1 MAGRLAAGESGG
13 AWSGTLGFRW
23 SGAVL
28 VALVGLILAGV
39 LVAGDYSMGLDEPF
53 QRRLGHYWLDH
64 LLGDAA
70 AIWEGRGIPANV
82 YGAALE
88 VPLALI
94 ERALGLQDSRDIYVA
109 RHVLTHLFFLA
120 GGFCAALLAH
130 RLFGGG
136 WPALVALAAFV
147 LHPRLYAHSF
157 SNTKDGLFAALFMV
171 CLYLTHRAFRRD
183 AAGAFALLGVAVGLL
198 VNQRVMGVLLAVLV
212 VAARILD
219 MMLASGW
226 AARRQTLVTAAAF
239 VAVAFTTLY
248 AVSPHLWS
256 NPLVFGDLR
265 FFQGELVRW
274 PAVPAS
280 YIPTWVAITTPP
292 ALLALSLVGAGTA
305 LAGGF
310 GAPRRW
316 LCAGQPRFALMLV
329 ACIALAV
336 LGVVAMGVNVNS
348 GWRHLHFLWAP
359 ASVLAVFGLR
369 WLAGAGRRPVQRRG
383 VHALAAL
390 GVAAGAAQLVLM
402 HPHQAVYF
410 NWLVDRDTPER
421 LRVSHAMDYWQVTYR
436 QALERALDRHPT
448 ATVTGADPKRARIG
462 RRQRLIL
469 AEAERRRV
477 IDGPPPAA
485 GFVIGRPPV
494 GPTWGLAWAGE
505 YVAPVAHAVKVYDN
519 TLTAAFALDPS
530 LLGEAAARTHRAEYA
545 AVAGAPVAHSAFD
558 LHLRPR
564 ELTWRKAPC
573 GPTDVRGEFTLTA
586 RPAHG
591 AERTLAFGF
600 AQRGV
605 RVGDACMV
613 RMPLPAGA
621 LAAIEV
627 GQRLRNGPDLWR
639 VAIDHSTAGA
649 AAADVTRP
657 AVSGERVARSHFD
670 LYIDGASV
678 TYVREACRPQDTWTP
693 FFLHVFPVDPAAIR
707 ANRRVSGFDNLDF
720 TMERYD
726 ERLIE
731 RLQGRCITS
740 IQLPDY
746 PIAQL
751 RTGLQG
757 RSKGVT
763 WTVALRRPVRLS
775 RSRPAW

>member
-1 MAGRLAAGESGG
+1 M
-13 AWSGTLGFRW
+13 
-23 SGAVL
+23 L
-28 VALVGLILAGV
+28 VALVALILAGV

-53 QRRLGHYWLDH
+53 QRRLGHHWLDH

-70 AIWEGRGIPANV
+70 TVWEGRGIPANV

-94 ERALGLQDSRDIYVA
+94 ERAFGLQDSRDIYVA
-109 RHVLTHLFFLA
+109 RHLLTHLFFLA

-130 RLFGGG
+130 RLFGVG
-136 WPALVALAAFV
+136 WPALFALTAFA

-226 AARRQTLVTAAAF
+226 AARRHALVTAAAF
-239 VAVAFTTLY
+239 VAVVVATLY

-256 NPLVFGDLR
+256 NPLAFGDLR

-305 LAGGF
+305 LAGSF

-316 LCAGQPRFALMLV
+316 LCAGQPRFALTLV

-336 LGVVAMGVNVNS
+336 LGVVVMGVNVNS

-390 GVAAGAAQLVLM
+390 GVTAGAAQLVLM

-421 LRVSHAMDYWQVTYR
+421 LRVNHAMDYWQATYR
-436 QALERALDRHPT
+436 QALERTLDRHPT
-448 ATVTGADPKRARIG
+448 ATITGADPKRARIG

-469 AEAERRRV
+469 VEAERRRV

-485 GFVIGRPPV
+485 GFVIGRPPTD
-494 GPTWGLAWAGE
+494 PAWGLAWAGE
-505 YVAPVAHAVKVYDN
+505 YIAPVAHAVKVYDN
-519 TLTAAFALDPS
+519 TLTASFALDPS

-564 ELTWRKAPC
+564 VLTWRKAPC

-605 RVGDACMV
+605 RVDGACMV
-613 RMPLPAGA
+613 RMPLPAGV
-621 LAAIEV
+621 LAAMEA

-639 VAIDHSTAGA
+639 VAIDQSSAGA
-649 AAADVTRP
+649 TAADVTRP

-670 LYIDGASV
+670 LYVDGVSV
-678 TYVREACRPQDTWTP
+678 TYIREGCRPQDTWTP

-707 ANRRVSGFDNLDF
+707 ANRRVSGFDNFDF

-731 RLQGRCITS
+731 RLRGRCITS

-763 WTVALRRPVRLS
+763 WTVALRRPVRVS